1 MSHTDL
7 IDESFSYNIII
18 RLYRFF
24 LFSLFFTILKHSVR
38 YACVMLKENV
48 LNSKTLH
55 LFRLLYKSCAD
66 HVKRLTM
73 MKKPEK
79 AFGFLTSIYL
89 NSLTYRLLNEKI

>member
-7 IDESFSYNIII
+7 IEGSFSYNIII

-38 YACVMLKENV
+38 YARVMLKENV
-48 LNSKTLH
+48 LKSKALH
-55 LFRLLYKSCAD
+55 LFRSLYGSCAD
-66 HVKRLTM
+66 YVKRLTM
-73 MKKPEK
+73 IKKSEK
-79 AFGFLTSIYL
+79 AFDFLVSIYL